1 MARTARRTFASL
13 IGGVLLL
20 LALGVALGVFIA
32 QQPNAEALA
41 LQVRTERA
49 ALLQERQTLE
59 AERTQAD
66 SQFNVAQRDLLIER
80 AARAELEKLLESL
93 QTELGRQQD
102 QLAFLENLLPPGPQG
117 SLDIRALDVQK
128 QTDGLHYRVLLMR
141 SGKNTKRFE
150 GMLQFVGVGHC
161 LDAAQVLEQ
170 RIVLQPLVAESA
182 LESGVALNAA
192 QIEALRAPLR
202 LDFAQFQRG
211 QGLLAV
217 PQGFALKSVT
227 VRVLAGDIVLASK
240 VVDL

>member
-13 IGGVLLL
+13 IGGVVLLL
-20 LALGVALGVFIA
+20 VLGGALGVFIA
-32 QQPNAEALA
+32 QQPSAEALA

-49 ALLQERQTLE
+49 ALLRARQTFE

-66 SQFNVAQRDLLIER
+66 SQFNVARRELLIER

-93 QTELGRQQD
+93 QAELGRQQD

-117 SLDIRALDVQK
+117 SLDIRALDIQK

-141 SGKNTKRFE
+141 SGKSTKRFE

-161 LDAAQVLEQ
+161 IDAAQVLEQ
-170 RIVLQPLVAESA
+170 RIVLRPLVDEWAQ
-182 LESGVALNAA
+182 ESGATA
-192 QIEALRAPLR
+192 QTKVLQAPLR

>member
-1 MARTARRTFASL
+1 MARTAGRTFASL

-20 LALGVALGVFIA
+20 LVLGGALGVFIA
-32 QQPNAEALA
+32 QQPSAAALA
-41 LQVRTERA
+41 LQVRTEQA
-49 ALLQERQTLE
+49 ALLQARQTFE

-66 SQFNVAQRDLLIER
+66 SQFNVARRELLIER

-93 QTELGRQQD
+93 QAELGRQQD

-117 SLDIRALDVQK
+117 SLDIRALDIQK

-141 SGKNTKRFE
+141 SGKSTKRFE

-161 LDAAQVLEQ
+161 IDAAQVLEQ
-170 RIVLQPLVAESA
+170 RIVLRPLVDEWAQ
-182 LESGVALNAA
+182 ESGATV
-192 QIEALRAPLR
+192 QTEALQAPLR

-217 PQGFALKSVT
+217 PQGFFLKSVT
-227 VRVLAGDIVLASK
+227 VRVLTGDIVLASK